1 VGSNGIFDAFDGE
14 APDETTDGDV
24 ISTIED
30 DSGEQPQGNPF
41 DTPTVGTAP
50 EDAGP
55 DAEGD
60 GQSPVPETAGKQEME
75 TDRKTGE
82 EPQPFTPSKSP
93 ASTVLNDGPHKL
105 NKQLIL
111 RIGVGTLAVF
121 IIGATFIAP
130 LFQNKKT
137 PAVKKPDTAAM
148 NPVDYS
154 ALVPKKERER
164 PVVVEEPEDDEEI
177 LNNLPPVNP
186 EYRYAPPEEKKA
198 EPVAVAGSGNGSSR
212 PDTRGDPLQGKTIS
226 GIKGITPTQR
236 QYAQGG
242 VPSGNA
248 VSTQEAAN
256 PYARFGMPS
265 KEDYAAQMLSAYGQ
279 TGTPGYGSPSSYA
292 NQNDQ
297 SGKQQFSTAGRENA
311 GNGVWLGP
319 ATIWQGTMFE
329 ATLTSNINTDLP
341 GEVTAVISKN
351 VYSSLDG
358 KYLLIPQN
366 SKLFGSYNSSIS
378 YSQSRVQVAWHTLI
392 RPDGYAISLGN
403 MAATDSQG
411 AAGLK
416 GFVNDHPF
424 QYLKAIALMS
434 VFNVISSEF
443 ENTAGSTDNQYVQ
456 NVLANSQS
464 VATTLGSK
472 LIDRALD
479 VQPTIT
485 IKAGLAINI
494 VANTT
499 LTLPPLE
506 PYGVTQPYHR

>member
-1 VGSNGIFDAFDGE
+1 MESDGIFDAFDGE
-14 APDETTDGDV
+14 TPDESPDGDIV
-24 ISTIED
+24 STIED
-30 DSGEQPQGNPF
+30 DRGGQPQGNPF
-41 DTPTVGTAP
+41 ALAAAP
-50 EDAGP
+50 AASEDAG
-55 DAEGD
+55 DR
-60 GQSPVPETAGKQEME
+60 QSPAAETGGQREME
-75 TDRKTGE
+75 TDRETGE
-82 EPQPFTPSKSP
+82 EQKPFAPSKSP
-93 ASTVLNDGPHKL
+93 AAAILNDGPHKL

-121 IIGATFIAP
+121 IIGATFVAP
-130 LFQNKKT
+130 LFQKKKS
-137 PAVKKPDTAAM
+137 PAVKKPDTASM

-154 ALVPKKERER
+154 ALVPKKEREK
-164 PVVVEEPEDDEEI
+164 PVEVEEPEDEDEI
-177 LNNLPPVNP
+177 LNSLPPVNP

-198 EPVAVAGSGNGSSR
+198 EPAATGSGTASSR

-279 TGTPGYGSPSSYA
+279 TGMPGYGSPSSYA

-392 RPDGYAISLGN
+392 RPDGYAISLG
-403 MAATDSQG
+403 
-411 AAGLK
+411 
-416 GFVNDHPF
+416 
-424 QYLKAIALMS
+424 
-434 VFNVISSEF
+434 
-443 ENTAGSTDNQYVQ
+443 
-456 NVLANSQS
+456 
-464 VATTLGSK
+464 
-472 LIDRALD
+472 
-479 VQPTIT
+479 
-485 IKAGLAINI
+485 
-494 VANTT
+494 
-499 LTLPPLE
+499 
-506 PYGVTQPYHR
+506 